1 MMQFVVEYKATNFNG
16 EPQYLKDECSF
27 IYTPWNNVDFSI
39 MIGEG
44 YNSLDLNL
52 DDGYILQLT
61 GFNRNY
67 NWIKKELVL
76 PKFKSGLLKVLFK
89 NNYSPGTGIQYTTDW
104 HTYFDKKTGWI
115 CVGYPD
121 CQSGW
126 ESVEFAKNTI
136 AVVTDGQLKSVW
148 INPRFI

>member
-27 IYTPWNNVDFSI
+27 IYTPWNYVDFSI

-61 GFNRNY
+61 GLTK
-67 NWIKKELVL
+67 III
-76 PKFKSGLLKVLFK
+76 GLRKNLFYQ
-89 NNYSPGTGIQYTTDW
+89 NSSQV
-104 HTYFDKKTGWI
+104 F
-115 CVGYPD
+115 
-121 CQSGW
+121 
-126 ESVEFAKNTI
+126 
-136 AVVTDGQLKSVW
+136 
-148 INPRFI
+148 